1 MVFMSRSIL
10 MSLLLLMV
18 TISFNTALAQNC
30 QGYLGHSEGA
40 FVSLTP
46 EQSLKLLTRF
56 GVLKPKLIDDLAR
69 EYTSRE
75 VMGFNKQVKYI
86 QVNHLTRYNMGLYT
100 LNTLYTKRIFEPKI
114 LDSTL
119 EAHEKALT
127 FFLSYAYKARRP
139 ISVETLTHIE
149 EVAKVHLEIKSR
161 YAMAKN
167 KSNPRGSLSR
177 EKLLLL
183 RYIVD
188 HSSILKKS
196 LDHLSL
202 DTL

>member
-1 MVFMSRSIL
+1 MGCIKFL
-10 MSLLLLMV
+10 HLLLFL
-18 TISFNTALAQNC
+18 ALFSSKAAWAQNC
-30 QGYLGHSEGA
+30 QGYLGATQSA
-40 FVSLTP
+40 FVSLNAS
-46 EQSLKLLTRF
+46 QSLMLLTRF
-56 GVLKPKLIDDLAR
+56 GILKPQLINNLDG
-69 EYTSRE
+69 EYKSLE
-75 VMGFNKQVKYI
+75 VIGFDKQVKYI

-100 LNTLYTKRIFEPKI
+100 LRSLYTKRMFEPKI
-114 LDSTL
+114 LDVTL

-161 YAMAKN
+161 YAVAKN